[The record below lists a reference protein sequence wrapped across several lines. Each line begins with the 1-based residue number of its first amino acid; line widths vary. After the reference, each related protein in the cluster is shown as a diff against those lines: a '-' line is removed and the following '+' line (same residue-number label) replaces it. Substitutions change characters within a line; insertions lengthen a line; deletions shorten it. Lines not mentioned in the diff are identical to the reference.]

1 MYYLFLAEGFE
12 VTEAL
17 ATLDVMRRA
26 KLSVQTVGV
35 TGEYVTSS
43 HGVPVESDG
52 SLSDVSME
60 DLEGVILTGGMPGT
74 LNLERSEKVLECVKY
89 SYENG
94 LITAAVCAAPS
105 ILGHLGILCGRT
117 ATCFPGFENELKGA
131 NYTAAHVETDEHV
144 ITAKGAGCSI
154 EFGHAIV
161 TAALGREAADN
172 VIEAMQCL

>member
-43 HGVPVESDG
+43 HGVTVKTDV
-52 SLSDVSME
+52 SLSDVSTE
-60 DLEGVILTGGMPGT
+60 DMEGVILPGGMPGT

-94 LITAAVCAAPS
+94 LITPLSSAISAFSAAERRPASRA
-105 ILGHLGILCGRT
+105 
-117 ATCFPGFENELKGA
+117 LKMSSRA
-131 NYTAAHVETDEHV
+131 R
-144 ITAKGAGCSI
+144 ITPPPMLRPTS
-154 EFGHAIV
+154 
-161 TAALGREAADN
+161 
-172 VIEAMQCL
+172 M